1 MNDTPTIKCD
11 HCSLVQFDNRP
22 NCRRCRKPFP
32 VEIPP
37 EPEPAPAMPGVQP
50 APSDSRSRT
59 QSRGPRFLRSRQQN
73 IAAPTTVFVACLLR
87 LREYR
92 GMSQRE
98 LARAVGLPRTWVSKI
113 ENHTSPTLGSIARI
127 AAGLRVPIPALID
140 ADLCTEFVTADLLA
154 DPFIAEVAP
163 YVRQLSRTARNGVV
177 AFAFARSGA

>member
-1 MNDTPTIKCD
+1 
-11 HCSLVQFDNRP
+11 
-22 NCRRCRKPFP
+22 
-32 VEIPP
+32 
-37 EPEPAPAMPGVQP
+37 MPGVQP
-50 APSDSRSRT
+50 
-59 QSRGPRFLRSRQQN
+59 
-73 IAAPTTVFVACLLR
+73 AAPTTVFVACLLR

-127 AAGLRVPIPALID
+127 AAALRVPIPALID
-140 ADLCTEFVTADLLA
+140 ADLCTEFLTADLLA